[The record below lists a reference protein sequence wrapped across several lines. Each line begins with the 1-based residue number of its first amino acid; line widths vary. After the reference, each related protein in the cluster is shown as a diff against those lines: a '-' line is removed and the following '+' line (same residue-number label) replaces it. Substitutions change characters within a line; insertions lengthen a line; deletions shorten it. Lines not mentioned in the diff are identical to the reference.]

1 VSDQDGGAISPMW
14 IGVIPSERFFKI
26 TGYRLPPGSLN
37 KPKGRQVVLF
47 EGMSMTKVELNQGI
61 VMADQ
66 GKTLDNDNDFEDR
79 FDGYEP

>member
-1 VSDQDGGAISPMW
+1 
-14 IGVIPSERFFKI
+14 
-26 TGYRLPPGSLN
+26 
-37 KPKGRQVVLF
+37 VLF